1 MAIGIITEYNPFHN
15 GHLYHLNKVKELG
28 DSPII
33 LVMSGNFTQ
42 RGILSVVEKYDK
54 ALIALKYGVDLVIEL
69 PFQFS
74 TQSSDYFAK
83 GALKILNALGV
94 EKIVFGS
101 ESDDLDKLNQLADI
115 QLINKDYDNIVKAE
129 LDKGINYPTAMSNAL
144 KIITGKTIRLSND
157 LLGLSYI
164 KEIKKNKY
172 KITPITIKRTNDYK
186 SEKLEEKISSAS
198 SIRKAIEN
206 NVDITNNVPSIV
218 LDKII
223 DINTNKYLEFL
234 KYKILSDNNLERYQS
249 VDEGIENR
257 LKKEIENSTSLDEF
271 IKNIKS
277 KRYTYNKI
285 NRMLTHILC
294 SFTKE
299 ENIVYKDIEY
309 IRVLGFNNKG
319 KKYLNKIKK
328 EINIPIITNF
338 SNIKS
343 FMLNIEKKTTNVYA
357 SILDEKEKIK
367 LIELEYKN
375 IPIKKD

>member
-223 DINTNKYLEFL
+223 NINTNKYLEFL

-328 EINIPIITNF
+328 EIEIPILTNINKDNIKLLELELRVDKIYNLITNREE
-338 SNIKS
+338 NI
-343 FMLNIEKKTTNVYA
+343 FKKKPIISTTDN
-357 SILDEKEKIK
+357 
-367 LIELEYKN
+367 
-375 IPIKKD
+375 

>member
-328 EINIPIITNF
+328 EIEIPILTNINKDNIKLLELELRVDKIYNLITNREE
-338 SNIKS
+338 NI
-343 FMLNIEKKTTNVYA
+343 FKKKPIISTTDN
-357 SILDEKEKIK
+357 
-367 LIELEYKN
+367 
-375 IPIKKD
+375 

>member
-164 KEIKKNKY
+164 KEIKKNNY

-328 EINIPIITNF
+328 EIEIPILTNINKDNIKLLELELRVDKIYNLITNREE
-338 SNIKS
+338 NI
-343 FMLNIEKKTTNVYA
+343 FKKKPIISTTDN
-357 SILDEKEKIK
+357 
-367 LIELEYKN
+367 
-375 IPIKKD
+375 